1 MRANERRNE
10 EDMKKYVS
18 FFRMRFSTGLQYR
31 QAALAGMSTQFVWG
45 AMEILLFKAFYE
57 ADPSAFPME
66 FSALIS
72 YIWLQQAFLSLYMMW
87 FLEREIFDSIT
98 SGGIAYE
105 LCRPLDLY
113 SMWFAR
119 NIANRMSKAV
129 LRCIPILLLAALLP
143 KPYGMQLP
151 RSFAAFL
158 LFLCSMGLALL
169 VTVAFSMILYL
180 LCFYTISPLG
190 IRMVA
195 FSFVE
200 FFSGS
205 VIPLPFLPDGV
216 RQVCEFLPFAS
227 MQNVPFRI
235 YSGNL
240 SGSEGYEAIS
250 LQLFWVIILISFGKY
265 LLKKALNKVV
275 VQGG

>member
-1 MRANERRNE
+1 
-10 EDMKKYVS
+10 MKKYVS

-31 QAALAGMSTQFVWG
+31 QAAIAGMSTQFVWG

-66 FSALIS
+66 FSALTS
-72 YIWLQQAFLSLYMMW
+72 YIWLQQAFLALYMMW

-98 SGGIAYE
+98 GGGIAYE

-129 LRCIPILLLAALLP
+129 LRCIPILLLATCLP
-143 KPYGMQLP
+143 KPYGMQPP
-151 RSFAAFL
+151 RSLITFI
-158 LFLCSMGLALL
+158 LFLFSMGLALL

-195 FSFVE
+195 FSLVE
-200 FFSGS
+200 FFSGA
-205 VIPLPFLPDGV
+205 VIPLPFLPDGI
-216 RQVCEFLPFAS
+216 RQVCELLPFAS
-227 MQNVPFRI
+227 MQNVAFRI
-235 YSGNL
+235 YSGDL
-240 SGSEGYEAIS
+240 SGISGYGAIS
-250 LQLFWVIILISFGKY
+250 LQLFWVVALILSGKL
-265 LLKKALNKVV
+265 LLKNALNKVV

>member
-1 MRANERRNE
+1 MKRRNE

-31 QAALAGMSTQFVWG
+31 QAAIAGMSTQFVWG

-57 ADPSAFPME
+57 ANPTAFPME
-66 FSALIS
+66 FSALTS
-72 YIWLQQAFLSLYMMW
+72 YIWLQQAFLALYMMW
-87 FLEREIFDSIT
+87 FLEREIFDLIT

-119 NIANRMSKAV
+119 NIANRLSKAV
-129 LRCIPILLLAALLP
+129 LRCIPILLLATCLP
-143 KPYGMQLP
+143 KPYGMQSP
-151 RSFAAFL
+151 RSFVTFV
-158 LFLCSMGLALL
+158 LFLISMGLALL
-169 VTVAFSMILYL
+169 VTVAFSMILYI

-195 FSFVE
+195 FSLVE

-205 VIPLPFLPDGV
+205 VIPLPFLPDGI
-216 RQVCEFLPFAS
+216 RQVCELLPFAS
-227 MQNVPFRI
+227 MQNVPFRV
-235 YSGNL
+235 YSGDLPGIN
-240 SGSEGYEAIS
+240 GYGAIS
-250 LQLFWVIILISFGKY
+250 LQLFWAVALITFGKW
-265 LLKKALNKVV
+265 LLKKAQYRVV

>member
-1 MRANERRNE
+1 
-10 EDMKKYVS
+10 MKKYVS

-31 QAALAGMSTQFVWG
+31 QAAIAGMSTQFVWG

-66 FSALIS
+66 FTALTS
-72 YIWLQQAFLSLYMMW
+72 YIWLQQAFLALYMMW

-129 LRCIPILLLAALLP
+129 LRCIPLLLLATLLP
-143 KPYGMQLP
+143 KPYGIRPPKSLLT
-151 RSFAAFL
+151 FL
-158 LFLCSMGLALL
+158 IFLFSMGLALL

-195 FSFVE
+195 F
-200 FFSGS
+200 FSGA
-205 VIPLPFLPDGV
+205 VIPLPFLPDGI
-216 RQVCEFLPFAS
+216 RKVCELLPFAS

-235 YSGNL
+235 YSGDL
-240 SGSEGYEAIS
+240 SGIEGYGAIF
-250 LQLFWVIILISFGKY
+250 LQLFWVVALISFGKY
-265 LLKKALNKVV
+265 LLKKALVKVV